1 MLDTTDQASTMHLL
15 VGAANAR
22 RINHGYSRV
31 VVWSAA
37 TTDWDGTIQIEI
49 ATPRSREAGVWLKPD
64 DLRFT
69 ANRIASIHGD
79 FHVRAI
85 ADGVVPSDLTIEF
98 VR

>member
-1 MLDTTDQASTMHLL
+1 MLDTTDLANTLEL
-15 VGAANAR
+15 KVGADNAR

-31 VVWSAA
+31 VVWSA
-37 TTDWDGTIQIEI
+37 TPPDWSGSIQLQI
-49 ATPRSREAGVWLKPD
+49 ATPRSREAGVWLSPD

-69 ANRIASIHGD
+69 GNRIASIHGD

-85 ADGVVPSDLTIEF
+85 ATGTVPADLTIEF